1 MFYVSHIRT
10 HIHSRVAHTCRIC
23 VHATHAD
30 RHSTSTKAYIDCYS
44 SPTGTILEH
53 WMFYRAKRIIACAAA
68 GMHSKSKWFSI
79 VGFISLTQFSL
90 RMLVVRSRGKRCN
103 WFNEWMKNMR
113 FKGCYDV
120 VLWLQV
126 SSFRSVFNLKMI
138 GSKTNKYWIYTKTQ
152 AYSFHTFIFLFIIIS
167 TRRPYIYTLFL
178 QYDLLLCCFFFC
190 VCLNIIFC
198 FVLLH

>member
-1 MFYVSHIRT
+1 MVQHCWFVFCWFHFSHSVLFKDARC
-10 HIHSRVAHTCRIC
+10 SFEWNR
-23 VHATHAD
+23 
-30 RHSTSTKAYIDCYS
+30 
-44 SPTGTILEH
+44 
-53 WMFYRAKRIIACAAA
+53 
-68 GMHSKSKWFSI
+68 SI
-79 VGFISLTQFSL
+79 WIFL
-90 RMLVVRSRGKRCN
+90 MRGKRCN

-178 QYDLLLCCFFFC
+178 QYDLLLCCFFL
-190 VCLNIIFC
+190 CLFKYNFLLC
-198 FVLLH
+198 FITLIRQLIYITLTRKIWMFI